1 MTYAKDMPDVETATK
16 TDAGLAAE
24 LRLSVFRLR
33 RRLVSE
39 GDPSNELSLG
49 AMAVLGCLHRRGPLQ
64 IGELATY
71 ERVRPPSMTRTVT
84 ALESAGYVERR
95 PHESDARLVMVHL
108 TDQGR
113 ATLLADR
120 KRRDAWLA
128 CQLRDLGAEDRALLR
143 AAAPILE
150 RLAAE

>member
-1 MTYAKDMPDVETATK
+1 MPSVDTATR

-24 LRLSVFRLR
+24 LRLSVVRLR
-33 RRLVSE
+33 RRLISE
-39 GDPSNELSLG
+39 RDPRNDLSIG
-49 AMAVLGCLHRRGPLQ
+49 AMAVLGCLYRRGPVQ
-64 IGELATY
+64 IGELAAY

-84 ALESAGYVERR
+84 ALEADGYVERR
-95 PHESDARLVMVHL
+95 QDESDARLVVVHL
-108 TDQGR
+108 TERGR
-113 ATLLADR
+113 TTVLADR

-128 CQLRDLGAEDRALLR
+128 CRLRDLNAEDRAVLR

>member
-1 MTYAKDMPDVETATK
+1 MPSVETATK

-24 LRLSVFRLR
+24 LRLSVVRLR
-33 RRLVSE
+33 RRLIGE
-39 GDPSNELSLG
+39 RDPANDLSIG
-49 AMAVLGCLHRRGPLQ
+49 AMSVLGCLYRRGQLQ
-64 IGELATY
+64 IGELAAH

-84 ALESAGYVERR
+84 ALEADGYVERR
-95 PHESDARLVMVHL
+95 PDESDARLVVVHL
-108 TDQGR
+108 TEQGR

-128 CQLRDLGAEDRALLR
+128 CQLRDLSSEERAILR

-150 RLAAE
+150 QLASR

>member
-1 MTYAKDMPDVETATK
+1 MPSVETVAK

-24 LRLSVFRLR
+24 LRVSVVRLR
-33 RRLVSE
+33 RRLIGE
-39 GDPSNELSLG
+39 RDPANELSIG
-49 AMAVLGCLHRRGPLQ
+49 AMTVLGCLYRRGPLQ
-64 IGELATY
+64 IGELAAH

-84 ALESAGYVERR
+84 ALEDQGYVQRQQ
-95 PHESDARLVMVHL
+95 HATDARLVVVHL
-108 TDQGR
+108 TDKGR

-128 CQLRDLGAEDRALLR
+128 CRLRELTPDERAVLR